1 MFISLNPHP
10 VWVPVIR
17 SGPRCK
23 QTNIRITNIRHSRV
37 SHKGSEEIILFNYYV
52 KL

>member
-23 QTNIRITNIRHSRV
+23 HTNIHVRHSRV

>member
-17 SGPRCK
+17 SGPMCK
-23 QTNIRITNIRHSRV
+23 HMNIRHIRV
-37 SHKGSEEIILFNYYV
+37 GHKGSEGIILFNYYV

>member
-23 QTNIRITNIRHSRV
+23 HTNIRNSRV